1 MGTVA
6 FMYVMHA
13 PQGFAELVY
22 PWFTVVSLMFGLIW
36 LAARSLSTSIQMR
49 VSSFLQK
56 RSTMLGSGLG
66 FGVLYLVSGF
76 IVLSFPGYI
85 DPNEP
90 MIAAASYSLL
100 AHRSVYA
107 MLIPYGPYC
116 FIPYAAAMWA
126 SGSAIWGGKFFVLA
140 MNVLLVWFLWSICR
154 KFVPAHAACLCVGVT
169 LAGLLLK
176 QSYLFQLRGDII
188 LFVAV
193 AAGLW
198 AGLCRSRGWAAVL
211 MSLAITIAIGVKITA
226 VFYICFSLVVF
237 ARKYGAKLTAFVVFV
252 AFTLSLLP
260 FAFQSLTLVQY
271 AFWLRAMSHEAR
283 SGKELLG
290 NIVTAAIVLVPPV
303 FVGVRLRKHDPLALK
318 AWIRHHWPEA
328 ATFVSCVVI
337 VVLLGGKV
345 GGGRHHLS
353 PMVISSLFISLE
365 LYRSHWY
372 KENKESLGQPLCF
385 GEVLCWGCLGIL
397 LAMSAGSELYDL
409 AQLSH
414 REYADA
420 QALKQDIHGIAMT
433 VKAPKRIEL
442 GDGEGEFE
450 LDRHYSPMYGAPEIL
465 LRGGQYVFDPSAEA
479 DRELMHLPLSPTSL
493 NRVQDCNT
501 VWLIP
506 RGEIPFRTF
515 SIYSGMY
522 PKRFPAHILFGDDVR
537 RAFSAIYNK
546 VGSSRFYDIY
556 SCTN

>member
-1 MGTVA
+1 M
-6 FMYVMHA
+6 
-13 PQGFAELVY
+13 
-22 PWFTVVSLMFGLIW
+22 
-36 LAARSLSTSIQMR
+36 RSGA
-49 VSSFLQK
+49 V
-56 RSTMLGSGLG
+56 
-66 FGVLYLVSGF
+66 
-76 IVLSFPGYI
+76 
-85 DPNEP
+85 N
-90 MIAAASYSLL
+90 
-100 AHRSVYA
+100 
-107 MLIPYGPYC
+107 C
-116 FIPYAAAMWA
+116 
-126 SGSAIWGGKFFVLA
+126 FVLA
-140 MNVLLVWFLWSICR
+140 MNVLLVWLLWSICR
-154 KFVPAHAACLCVGVT
+154 RFVSAYAACLCVAVT

-176 QSYLFQLRGDII
+176 QNYLFQLRGDII

-211 MSLAITIAIGVKITA
+211 LSVAITAAIGVKITA
-226 VFYICFSLVVF
+226 VLYICLPLVVF
-237 ARKYGAKLTAFVVFV
+237 TRKYGAKLTAFVVFV
-252 AFTLSLLP
+252 VFALSLVP

-290 NIVTAAIVLVPPV
+290 NIVVAMILLVSPVL
-303 FVGVRLRKHDPLALK
+303 VGVRLRKHNPPALK
-318 AWIRHHWPEA
+318 AWIRHHWTEA
-328 ATFVSCVVI
+328 ATFVSCIVII
-337 VVLLGGKV
+337 VVLGGKV
-345 GGGRHHLS
+345 GGGRHYLS
-353 PMVISSLFISLE
+353 PMVISSLFISLG
-365 LYRSHWY
+365 LYRSHRY
-372 KENKESLGQPLCF
+372 NENEKALGQHLSV

-420 QALKQDIHGIAMT
+420 KALTRDIDEIAIT

-450 LDRHYSPMYGAPEIL
+450 LERHYSPMYGAPELL

-479 DRELMHLPLSPTSL
+479 DRELMQLPFSPTSL

-506 RGEIPFRTF
+506 RGETPFRTV

-522 PKRFPAHILFGDDVR
+522 PKRFPAHMLFGDDIR
-537 RAFSAIYNK
+537 RAFKTTYRN

-556 SCTN
+556 SCTT